1 VLNNLAMVMQSDR
14 IETILIEHIR
24 IGEDGKATQLR
35 ERTNEEIIERYA
47 EDLENGDQF
56 PAIDLVPVGDGTYYI
71 ADGWHRVL
79 AHQRIGRGIVDAII
93 LTVVDG
99 QDPLETAKRYAL
111 RANQKHGLQLT
122 RGDQGKRAR
131 TALLMPAY
139 RYFSLRELE
148 GEIGVSKST
157 ISRVK
162 NDLVMERLIPW
173 GDTDEP
179 IPDYV
184 PRAYSYDHKL
194 AFDPFQG
201 DYDLK
206 EEVFRFVNKLS
217 ADDPREWAFIHADGA
232 GGEHQIIHQG
242 IVYGEEWR
250 IPLSGNNVVDGI
262 PQRYEKVDVKPPRK
276 LTKEELD
283 RLSANKAKWEFFAA
297 RKRLMKHPDKRFREA
312 IRTLSK
318 YREAPRLWRDLSTFI
333 LSGGPEQEHRG
344 GGVDDEEPDF

>member
-1 VLNNLAMVMQSDR
+1 MACNMQADG

-35 ERTNEEIIERYA
+35 EQTNEEIIERYA
-47 EDLENGDQF
+47 EDLEDGDQF

-131 TALLMPAY
+131 TALLMVAY
-139 RYFSLRELE
+139 RYFSLRDLE
-148 GEIGVSKST
+148 QEVGVGKST
-157 ISRVK
+157 IGRVK
-162 NDLVMERLIPW
+162 RDLIMKGLLPW
-173 GDTDEP
+173 ADTDEP
-179 IPDYV
+179 IPEYV

-194 AFDPFQG
+194 AANPFNG
-201 DYDLK
+201 DYELK
-206 EEVFRFVNKLS
+206 EEVYRFVAKLK
-217 ADDPREWAFIHADGA
+217 ADDPREWEFVHADDA
-232 GGEHQIIHQG
+232 DGEHQIIHRG
-242 IVYGEEWR
+242 IVYGEEWL
-250 IPLSGNNVVDGI
+250 IPLRDNNVVDEI

-312 IRTLSK
+312 IRTLTN
-318 YREAPRLWRDLSTFI
+318 YREVPRLWRDLSTFI
-333 LSGGPEQEHRG
+333 VSGGPEEEHRAG
-344 GGVDDEEPDF
+344 GDFGGMEADF